1 MLIHPYSPHWNSQF
15 DAIKQFLDKALQGIN
30 YRIEHIGSTA
40 VPGLAA
46 KPIIDIDIVYKDP
59 IDFHSIKTALEVI
72 GYSHKGNQGIEDREV
87 FKRQEGG
94 QHEVLD
100 SIRHHLYVCS
110 ADSPALQRHLITR
123 DYLRNN
129 EWAKAEYQQ
138 LKYDLAE
145 KAGQDQKSYA
155 ALKELH
161 VNSLIDKFYPTIENI
176 AESNE
181 TTESTKTTESTDT
194 MEVHHHAHHDHGKK
208 NWKSYFWEFF
218 MLFLAVFCGFLA
230 EYQLEHKIENDRAK
244 ELAKSLYTELYED
257 SIRLNKVME
266 LRLEKELALKYL
278 MQYFA
283 KADFKQEA
291 DSAIRA
297 MAFAYITVSNKT
309 IFEPTDG
316 VLIQLQ
322 SSGSRRYFKK
332 QSIQDAIS
340 KLYSSIHFIRM
351 RNERELLYMSNS
363 LRTFYLKHLDY
374 MWLEQFMNSGK
385 LSVADAYLRKNPVNE
400 IKPFFKKPEQMDRD
414 EAINL
419 AGNLLLMMRGIKLT
433 TWPDYRASATS
444 VMSQLRQEYDFD

>member
-1 MLIHPYSPHWNSQF
+1 MLIHPYSASWNSQF
-15 DAIKQFLDKALQGIN
+15 DAIKEVLDKALQGLD
-30 YRIEHIGSTA
+30 YSIEHVGSTA

-46 KPIIDIDIVYKDP
+46 KPIIDIDIIIKDSAY
-59 IDFHSIKTALEVI
+59 FLNIKKALEAL
-72 GYSHKGNQGIEDREV
+72 GYFHNGNQGIEDREV
-87 FKRQEGG
+87 FKRPGNS
-94 QHEVLD
+94 QHAILD
-100 SIRHHLYVCS
+100 SINHHLYVCS
-110 ADSPALQRHLITR
+110 AESPALKRHLITR

-138 LKYDLAE
+138 LKYTLAE
-145 KAGQDQKSYA
+145 KAGQDQKVYA
-155 ALKELH
+155 ELKESH
-161 VNSLIDKFYPTIENI
+161 VNTLIDRFYPSKANQIETN
-176 AESNE
+176 AL
-181 TTESTKTTESTDT
+181 TDN

-244 ELAKSLYTELYED
+244 ELAKSLYKELYED

-266 LRLEKELALKYL
+266 LRLGKEEALKYL
-278 MQYFA
+278 MQYFS

-297 MAFAYITVSNKT
+297 MSFAYITVSNKT

-316 VLIQLQ
+316 VLVQLQ

-385 LSVADAYLRKNPVNE
+385 ISVADAYLKKNPVNG

-433 TWPDYRASATS
+433 TWPDYRAAATS

>member
-1 MLIHPYSPHWNSQF
+1 MLIHPYSASWNSQF
-15 DAIKQFLDKALQGIN
+15 DAIKEVLDKALQGLD
-30 YRIEHIGSTA
+30 YSIEHVGSTA

-46 KPIIDIDIVYKDP
+46 KPIIDIDIIIKDSAY
-59 IDFHSIKTALEVI
+59 FLNIKKGLEAI
-72 GYSHKGNQGIEDREV
+72 GYFYNGNQGIEDREV
-87 FKRQEGG
+87 FKRKEGE
-94 QHEVLD
+94 QQEVLD
-100 SIRHHLYVCS
+100 SIQHHLYVCS
-110 ADSPALQRHLITR
+110 ADSPALKRHLITR

-161 VNSLIDKFYPTIENI
+161 VNTLIDRFYPTIETPT
-176 AESNE
+176 ESNE
-181 TTESTKTTESTDT
+181 ATES

-208 NWKSYFWEFF
+208 TWKSYFWEFF

-257 SIRLNKVME
+257 SIRLNKVKE
-266 LRLEKELALKYL
+266 LRMEKENSLKYL

-297 MAFAYITVSNKT
+297 MAFAYITVSNRT
-309 IFEPTDG
+309 IFDPTDG
-316 VLIQLQ
+316 VLMQLQ

-332 QSIQDAIS
+332 QSVQDAIS
-340 KLYSSIHFIRM
+340 KLSSSINFIRM
-351 RNERELLYMSNS
+351 RNERELYYMSNS
-363 LRTFYLKHLDY
+363 LRPFYLKHLDF
-374 MWLEQFMNSGK
+374 MWLELFMNKGE
-385 LSVADAYLRKNPVNE
+385 LNVADAYLRKNPVVG

-414 EAINL
+414 ECVNL

-433 TWPDYRASATS
+433 TWPDYRAAASS

>member
-1 MLIHPYSPHWNSQF
+1 MLLKNYSTSWIDNFQS
-15 DAIKQFLDKALQGIN
+15 IKLALDQALEGLE
-30 YRIEHIGSTA
+30 YSIEHIGSTA

-46 KPIIDIDIVYKDP
+46 KPIIDIDIVYKDEAV
-59 IDFHSIKTALEVI
+59 FTQIKTRLELI
-72 GYSHKGNQGIEDREV
+72 GYYHNGNQGIEGREV
-87 FKRQEGG
+87 FKRAGTSH
-94 QHEVLD
+94 HEVLD
-100 SIRHHLYVCS
+100 TIKHHLYVCS
-110 ADSPALQRHLITR
+110 IDSPALKRHLITR

-129 EWAKAEYQQ
+129 ELAKAEYQQ
-138 LKYDLAE
+138 VKYELAE
-145 KAGQDQKSYA
+145 RAGQDQKIYA
-155 ALKELH
+155 DLKEKH
-161 VNSLIDKFYPTIENI
+161 VNQLIDRFFPSTENLT
-176 AESNE
+176 ELNE
-181 TTESTKTTESTDT
+181 PSDN

-230 EYQLEHKIENDRAK
+230 EYQLEHKIENDRAV

-257 SIRLNKVME
+257 SIRLNKVMD
-266 LRLEKELALKYL
+266 LRLKKETSLKYL
-278 MQYFA
+278 IKYFS

-297 MAFAYITVSNKT
+297 MAFAYITVSNRT

-316 VLIQLQ
+316 VLMQLQ

-340 KLYSSIHFIRM
+340 KLSSSINFIRM
-351 RNERELLYMSNS
+351 RNERELLFMSNS
-363 LRTFYLKHLDY
+363 LRPFYLKHLDY
-374 MWLEQFMNSGK
+374 QWLELFMNNGE
-385 LSVADAYLRKNPVNE
+385 LSVADAYLKNNPVSA

-433 TWPDYRASATS
+433 TWPEYRTSASL
-444 VMSQLRQEYDFD
+444 VMSQLRNEYDFE